1 MCLSLFNASVS
12 TPFLALLLF
21 LIYLYLY
28 HISIIHSHLTSLLLW
43 HLLLW
48 TSEEDGGRNLLS
60 CNLHCS
66 GHFLINATDKTVVY
80 HLMWMQQAT
89 PDQKFHYY
97 PLTFTL
103 FKLQLSLRI
112 LYSTLIHFFPSSG
125 SFLPQAHGL
134 QYSHTNA
141 ATLQL
146 HPRSSGSHNFYMCHN
161 F

>member
-12 TPFLALLLF
+12 TLLSGAPPLPYIS
-21 LIYLYLY
+21 LPLSYL
-28 HISIIHSHLTSLLLW
+28 HHPSHLTSLLLW
-43 HLLLW
+43 HLLLL
-48 TSEEDGGRNLLS
+48 TSDEDGERNLLS
-60 CNLHCS
+60 CDLHYS

-103 FKLQLSLRI
+103 FRLQLSLRI